1 VFKSRALP
9 PHLDD
14 NALICISLPDK
25 AKRSLAKAKRGG
37 KVYEIVG
44 RCVVV
49 SARDPPLDPP
59 PVTVVRPRPSAVA
72 VKYVGSAAAAGRGPR
87 RKS

>member
-1 VFKSRALP
+1 MEVIPLSHHRRRRYVFKSRALP

-25 AKRSLAKAKRGG
+25 AERSLARAKRGG
-37 KVYEIVG
+37 EVYEIGG

-49 SARDPPLDPP
+49 SARDPSTRYRRLWL
-59 PVTVVRPRPSAVA
+59 
-72 VKYVGSAAAAGRGPR
+72 GQGRGGEVCG
-87 RKS
+87 

>member
-25 AKRSLAKAKRGG
+25 AKRSLARAKRGG
-37 KVYEIVG
+37 EVYEIGG

-49 SARDPPLDPP
+49 SAKDPP
-59 PVTVVRPRPSAVA
+59 
-72 VKYVGSAAAAGRGPR
+72 
-87 RKS
+87 